1 MDVNNAFLQGKLS
14 ENVYMQ
20 QPPGFIHSEFPNHV
34 CKLQKAI
41 YGLRQAPR
49 AWHESLKNFVISV
62 GFSTSLSDPSL
73 FIYNKDG
80 VRAFLL
86 VYVDDLLLT
95 GNNTSF
101 LNQFMIELS
110 KKNSLKQLG
119 FPHYFLGIELIP
131 IKTGLFLS
139 QHGYIRGLLHK
150 FNMARAKTT
159 TTPLCM
165 TTPLKLEDGSA
176 PVDSKMFRSIIGAL

>member
-1 MDVNNAFLQGKLS
+1 M
-14 ENVYMQ
+14 
-20 QPPGFIHSEFPNHV
+20 
-34 CKLQKAI
+34 
-41 YGLRQAPR
+41 
-49 AWHESLKNFVISV
+49 ISV

-73 FIYNKDG
+73 FIYNKYG

-101 LNQFMIELS
+101 LNQFMTELS

-119 FPHYFLGIELIP
+119 FPHGIELIP

-139 QHGYIRGLLHK
+139 QHGYIRDLLHK
-150 FNMARAKTT
+150 FNMAGAKTT

-176 PVDSKMFRSIIGAL
+176 PADSKMFRSIIGAL

>member
-1 MDVNNAFLQGKLS
+1 
-14 ENVYMQ
+14 MQ
-20 QPPGFIHSEFPNHV
+20 QPPGFIHSEFSNHV

-101 LNQFMIELS
+101 SNQFMTELS
-110 KKNSLKQLG
+110 KKNISQTTWVSTLFSWHRTYSNQNWLVSVTTWL
-119 FPHYFLGIELIP
+119 HQRP
-131 IKTGLFLS
+131 I
-139 QHGYIRGLLHK
+139 
-150 FNMARAKTT
+150 A
-159 TTPLCM
+159 
-165 TTPLKLEDGSA
+165 
-176 PVDSKMFRSIIGAL
+176 